1 MAKAYFS
8 VYLKPV
14 YTMLAFTRKCT
25 FIVCFC
31 ILYFI
36 TPAIS
41 FAQDTDR
48 QAELSKEIVNYISS
62 LCKDIEEKGR
72 LVNTLTEDDFTKLPV
87 GIAREVGGTTLVIA
101 IDSAVWTPKGWFFN
115 AYTSITLPGTT
126 KPVAFAAR
134 NIAFNKTGFAASTQI
149 RLMLAAPQRF
159 DVSTNMDIN
168 LPADGHNYVEFNCD
182 GFKAINLKGEFIFY
196 RGFLVPDEDAGLNE
210 VTATFEINTGDL
222 NNILASVS
230 ITPFKINGLDELSFE
245 VRNATVDYSDIVN
258 PSGFSFP
265 QDYQQAYGDDIKLW
279 RGFFLQDVIIR
290 LTGITDDSDRVPTI
304 GAHNLIIDDMGVSG
318 LFTADNLAALKD
330 ASASGWPLTVEHLH
344 VQLMFNRVKGGG
356 LGGNI
361 TLPFLGDDP
370 VAFDASVEQSG
381 KYINYRFSVATPEE
395 KKFNTPF
402 NAKVHIKKG
411 SVISIEKIN
420 KKLTPSAVLHG
431 SMTFEQSMLSVKDIK
446 FQNLTLTTRKPFI
459 TGGEFSIITTKQDKS
474 VGFPIHIDSITLKIY
489 QGLFGIGFGVTL
501 NFMNSE
507 DKSFSAS
514 THIQALVKLE
524 EKEETYTDA
533 EGTVA
538 TRTHHKWKFDKIKV
552 NTVELNCE
560 TQAFKLKGSL
570 SIYDDDP
577 VYGDGFSGNL
587 NFSIDPVLKK
597 GVKVNA
603 YFGSKDSY
611 RYWHLDAYVPI
622 GSIPIYPPVLYM
634 TGIMGGASYH
644 MVRKQ
649 NFSMDFS
656 KLNVPS
662 AAPTGDEALVYIPD
676 EKTGLAFM
684 AGITLSVVREEL
696 VNGDIKLEIAFNKN
710 GGLRYVQFD
719 GSAFILS
726 ALADRERSTGGSV
739 PKAPIY
745 VNMSMIYDN
754 ENDMFHANSRTY
766 INLFGVLTGVGPGGL
781 VGEAVMHF
789 DKKDW
794 YIYVGRPSQMF
805 GIQIL
810 SLASVQTYF
819 MTGTRIEDL
828 PLPPMEV
835 REIFEGID
843 LRLMRDELS
852 TKGGKGLAA
861 GFHFRVAFDSKD
873 KVRPF
878 YIQVA
883 VGAGS
888 DMMLR
893 DYGNAQ
899 CEGREGKVGINGWYA
914 SGQAYV
920 FLQGRVG
927 IRVKKRSF
935 EILSLGAAALL
946 QATLPNPA
954 WMRGMIGGHYS
965 VLGGLVKGKFNLKMV
980 IGEQCEI
987 INYGEELDDIKIIA
1001 DLKPDESTGET
1012 SVFSAPQVSFN
1023 TPINTQFSMVDARD
1037 NLNDY
1042 RIQLKEFLVSK
1053 DGNTINATLEWN
1065 ENKDVAVLHTSEILP
1080 PQSTLKVLAKVYWE
1094 KKSDNGLWEAMK
1106 EETGG
1111 PVYYETKEATFKT
1124 GEAPPFIPEENVA
1137 YSYPVKN
1144 QYNLYLN
1151 ESNQGYVKLT
1161 SGQDYLFKTQTEDGV
1176 TWSFIA
1182 RFEDKKKGSVT
1193 EVPLSY
1199 EATKAN
1205 AAFEIPASL
1214 SRQAVYTLTFIKRPV
1229 IKGGVDT
1236 NVKRSE
1242 VTKTDGDGNE
1252 TSVASNTLEGTITQD
1267 VEKEIYS
1274 TAFRTSQFGKFEE
1287 KIALL
1292 EGGNDLHDIAVG
1304 MTAIIFKRSTLKETF
1319 DDIELRGKDEKT
1331 PLIQI
1336 TATADN
1342 PWMKDHIAPI
1352 IYDSYPVN
1360 EDMKLEWRDPA
1371 ELGVKPLK
1379 GVVLVNEGEEKYK
1392 LSDANVTAGFAPA
1405 KSGTVYLGYFVSY
1418 YAIHDYSELLNKAG
1432 AVIAN
1437 NANPPAGVKTILA
1450 GKYWDLIKGY
1460 SYPVEITY
1468 TLPGATQP
1476 SFKKQVTI
1484 KY

>member
-1 MAKAYFS
+1 
-8 VYLKPV
+8 
-14 YTMLAFTRKCT
+14 MLAFTRKCT

-31 ILYFI
+31 ILSIF
-36 TPAIS
+36 TSAIS
-41 FAQDTDR
+41 FAQSTETQGKPGD
-48 QAELSKEIVNYISS
+48 EIVNYISS

-72 LVNTLTEDDFTKLPV
+72 LVNTLSEDDLSELPV
-87 GIAREVGGTTLVIA
+87 GIARQVGGTTIIIA
-101 IDSAVWTPKGWFFN
+101 IDSAKRNRHGWFFS
-115 AYTSITLPGTT
+115 ACASITLPGST
-126 KPVAFAAR
+126 KPIAFRIRNVAFNDNGLAG
-134 NIAFNKTGFAASTQI
+134 TTQMK
-149 RLMLAAPQRF
+149 LLLAAEQRF
-159 DVSTNMDIN
+159 DISSKVDIK
-168 LPADGHNYVEFNCD
+168 LPADGHNYIEFDCD

-196 RGFLVPDEDAGLNE
+196 KGFLEPDEDTGLDE
-210 VTATFEINTGDL
+210 VKATFEVNTGDL

-230 ITPFKINGLDELSFE
+230 ITPFKISGLDELSFE

-290 LTGITDDSDRVPTI
+290 LTGITDDAERVPTI

-344 VQLMFNRVKGGG
+344 VQLMFNKVKGGG
-356 LGGNI
+356 LGGYI
-361 TLPFLGDDP
+361 QIPFLGDDP
-370 VAFDASVEQSG
+370 VAFDAAVEQSG
-381 KYINYRFSVATPEE
+381 KYINYRFSMATPEDKE
-395 KKFNTPF
+395 FNTPF
-402 NAKVHIKKG
+402 NAKVRIRKG
-411 SVISIEKIN
+411 STISIEKIN

-446 FQNLTLTTRKPFI
+446 FQNLALTTRKPFI

-489 QGLFGIGFGVTL
+489 QGQFGIGFGVTL

-533 EGTVA
+533 EGATA

-552 NTVELNCE
+552 NTVTLDCE

-587 NFSIDPVLKK
+587 TFAIDPVLSK

-603 YFGSKDSY
+603 YFGSKDDY

-656 KLNVPS
+656 KLNVPA
-662 AAPTGDEALVYIPD
+662 AAPTGDEALVYVPD
-676 EKTGLAFM
+676 AKTGLSFM

-696 VNGDIKLEIAFNKN
+696 VNSDIKLEIAFNTH

-726 ALADRERSTGGSV
+726 ALADRERSNGGSV

-754 ENDMFHANSRTY
+754 ENDMFHACSRTY

-828 PLPPMEV
+828 PLPPIEV
-835 REIFEGID
+835 QQIFEGID

-852 TKGGKGLAA
+852 AKGGKGLAA
-861 GFHFRVAFDSKD
+861 GFHFRVGFDSGD
-873 KVRPF
+873 KLKPF
-878 YIQVA
+878 FIQVA

-888 DMMLR
+888 DMMMR

-899 CEGREGKVGINGWYA
+899 CEGREGKIGINGWYA

-927 IRVKKRSF
+927 IRVKKKSF

-965 VLGGLVKGKFNLKMV
+965 VLGGLVKGKFNLKMQ

-987 INYGEELDDIKIIA
+987 INYGDELDDIKIIA
-1001 DLKPDESTGET
+1001 DLKPDESTGEA
-1012 SVFSAPQVSFN
+1012 SVFAAPQASFN
-1023 TPINTQFSMVDARD
+1023 TPINTQFSMIDARD
-1037 NLNDY
+1037 NINDY
-1042 RIQLKEFLVSK
+1042 RIQLKEFIVSK
-1053 DGNTINATLEWN
+1053 DGAAIAAKMKWN
-1065 ENKDVAVLHTSEILP
+1065 ETGDVAMLHTAEILP
-1080 PQSTLKVLAKVYWE
+1080 PQSTLKLVAKVYWE
-1094 KKSDNGLWEAMK
+1094 KKSDNDLWEAMK

-1111 PVYYETKEATFKT
+1111 PIYYETKEATFKT
-1124 GEAPPFIPEENVA
+1124 GIAPPYIPEENIT

-1151 ESNQGYVKLT
+1151 ESNQGYVKLN
-1161 SGQDYLFKTQTEDGV
+1161 SGQDYLFENPTKDG
-1176 TWSFIA
+1176 TAWKFIA
-1182 RFEDKKKGSVT
+1182 RFQNKKTGTIT
-1193 EVPLSY
+1193 EVPLTY
-1199 EATKAN
+1199 ETTNAN
-1205 AAFEIPASL
+1205 AVFEMPASL
-1214 SRQAVYTLTFIKRPV
+1214 SRQAVYTLAFIKKPQQTD
-1229 IKGGVDT
+1229 GVDN
-1236 NVKRSE
+1236 NVKRTE
-1242 VTKTDGDGNE
+1242 VTKASGDGNE

-1292 EGGNDLHDIAVG
+1292 ENGNDLHDIAVG
-1304 MTAIIFKRSTLKETF
+1304 MTAIIFKRSTMKETF
-1319 DDIELRGKDEKT
+1319 DDIELRGKDESA
-1331 PLIQI
+1331 PLIQV

-1342 PWMKDHIAPI
+1342 PWMRDHIAPI
-1352 IYDSYPVN
+1352 IYNTYPVN
-1360 EDMKLEWRDPA
+1360 EDMKLEWRDPK

-1379 GVVLVNEGEEKYK
+1379 GVVLVNEGEQNYK
-1392 LSDANVTAGFAPA
+1392 LSEGNVMAGAAPA

-1418 YAIHDYSELLNKAG
+1418 YATHDYSELLNKAG
-1432 AVIAN
+1432 RIIAN
-1437 NANPPAGVKTILA
+1437 NSNPPEGVKTILA
-1450 GKYWDLIKGY
+1450 GKYWDLIKNY

-1476 SFKKQVTI
+1476 NFRKQVTI